1 MILNKELIEKK
12 QLGEALNYVYPMSFD
27 GEEKYGVIRI
37 VGTSTDREIQ
47 VYITDDKA
55 TLKKEEGEIF
65 QTNDIKKAWE
75 KFEDLFNESDEGQ
88 QQGGGEEP
96 EVANLYLTFPLSGQA
111 KLFIQNQK
119 GQQKVLMEF
128 ELTDTDLILKQPR
141 FYMLDFTDDENMP
154 EQVRTKWAM
163 ANTNGDV
170 LLEGT
175 TEDYITYQVAILSI
189 APPDGHNP
197 PQPPSDE
204 MEFYRLIQYVGGV
217 ALLKKFIFN
226 KKTNEITFV
235 ENTGMP
241 ATESNGDF
249 DVNIEGMNAKLRQY
263 PSLDEGNE
271 KAYVLVVEGENP
283 QPSEEFPFYRL
294 VSFVGGVLNLKLHSL
309 NLNTKEETFVQQEQ
323 MNGEDKTDY
332 FEIVIDGQVLK
343 LMPYPTLDKDSE
355 KAYVMIMEGQDP
367 PPPQPPQPPQPPMPP
382 SDEMEFFR
390 LISDMGTS
398 IVVSQNVYNKK
409 TEVERMIR
417 TLTYTSTPKGRGF
430 EIEIE
435 GEMAKLAP
443 YPKLD
448 ANGQNAY
455 VMVTEGK
462 GKNPD
467 DEEEDR
473 NVFTFFRLQTYDGL
487 SIFLKQYTLNR
498 TTQTETFDGD
508 LNFPAEDKGGY
519 FESTVDGEIVR
530 FGRVPEYDKDGLEAY
545 VAVKRVE
552 KSDEDK
558 EPTDEDPIDIEP
570 IDEDDHEDTPPKS
583 DDDESDKGEGGRR
596 KSVTPN
602 EIVISIAEET
612 GEDPNSIIGAFR
624 SERFLESYLRDKNVN
639 FSDLGTKLNLP
650 TNVGALVKEIIK
662 IVNQKQ

>member
-12 QLGEALNYVYPMSFD
+12 QLGEALNYVYPMSFN

-96 EVANLYLTFPLSGQA
+96 EVANLFLTFPLSGQA

-128 ELTDTDLILKQPR
+128 EITDTDLILKQPR
-141 FYMLDFTDDENMP
+141 FYTLDFTDDENMP

-170 LLEGT
+170 SLEGT

-241 ATESNGDF
+241 ATENNGDF
-249 DVNIEGMNAKLRQY
+249 DVNIEGMSAKLRQY
-263 PSLDEGNE
+263 PSLDEGVE
-271 KAYVLVVEGENP
+271 KAYVLVVESENP

-309 NLNTKEETFVQQEQ
+309 NLKTKEETFVQQEQ

-390 LISDMGTS
+390 LISDMGSS

-435 GEMAKLAP
+435 GEIAKLAP

-455 VMVTEGK
+455 VMVTKGK

-552 KSDEDK
+552 KSEDED
-558 EPTDEDPIDIEP
+558 EP
-570 IDEDDHEDTPPKS
+570 IDEEPIDEPI
-583 DDDESDKGEGGRR
+583 DDDDDGESQPEPEESDKGGSGRR

-602 EIVISIAEET
+602 EIISRIADET
-612 GEDPNSIIGAFR
+612 GEDPNSIIGSFR
-624 SERFLESYLRDKNVN
+624 SERFLESYLRDKKVN
-639 FSDLGTKLNLP
+639 LSDLGTKLNLP
-650 TNVGALVKEIIK
+650 TTMGALVKEIIK
-662 IVNQKQ
+662 IVNQN